1 MHVIWSDHPNY
12 STGISVCPMFSLL
25 VFVVSPQRVRQT
37 HSLQWMSEWLPLVS
51 EVRRNRLRCSYT
63 FSLQP
68 LQSLSCF
75 QFSFLLGFLSQN
87 NQPPPHI
94 IFTWPVFV
102 SKAFSLEAEA
112 LTSSLLFHFAAP
124 RVVVSTA
131 PSERRTW
138 VWFPVCVEFVLEEGT
153 SWI

>member
-1 MHVIWSDHPNY
+1 
-12 STGISVCPMFSLL
+12 MFSLL

-87 NQPPPHI
+87 NQPPLTLYLPGRCLYLKPSALKQKHLRAHFFFI
-94 IFTWPVFV
+94 LQHPDWWLALPPQKGGPGFDFLSVWSLFWRRAPVGY
-102 SKAFSLEAEA
+102 KADGWKNSHYL
-112 LTSSLLFHFAAP
+112 
-124 RVVVSTA
+124 
-131 PSERRTW
+131 
-138 VWFPVCVEFVLEEGT
+138 
-153 SWI
+153 